1 MLPVMKFDNKI
12 VAILRQDL
20 LMWQKL
26 NVTAFIMSGIG
37 GRQDVLGEPYVDG
50 VGKMYLPMSK
60 QPILIYAASS
70 EQLKE
75 ILFKAQ
81 SKEVHMAIYTEELFN
96 TYNDEDNRAK
106 VAEFATNDLN
116 LVGIGM
122 IGKKNHVDRLTKGLN
137 LHE

>member
-1 MLPVMKFDNKI
+1 MKFDNKI

-37 GRQDVLGEPYVDG
+37 GRPDVLGEPYVDG
-50 VGKMYLPMSK
+50 AGKMYLPMSK

>member
-1 MLPVMKFDNKI
+1 MKFDNKI

-75 ILFKAQ
+75 ILF
-81 SKEVHMAIYTEELFN
+81 T
-96 TYNDEDNRAK
+96 
-106 VAEFATNDLN
+106 
-116 LVGIGM
+116 
-122 IGKKNHVDRLTKGLN
+122 
-137 LHE
+137 

>member
-1 MLPVMKFDNKI
+1 
-12 VAILRQDL
+12 
-20 LMWQKL
+20 
-26 NVTAFIMSGIG
+26 MSGIG

-50 VGKMYLPMSK
+50 DGNTYLPMSK
-60 QPILIYAASS
+60 QPILIYAANG

-81 SKEVHMAIYTEELFN
+81 SKEVNMAIYTEELFN
-96 TYNDEDNRAK
+96 TYNDDDNRAK

>member
-1 MLPVMKFDNKI
+1 MKFDNKI

-26 NVTAFIMSGIG
+26 NVTAFLMSGLG
-37 GRQDVLGEPYVDG
+37 GRPDVLGEPYMDG
-50 VGKMYLPMSK
+50 CGHAYLPMSK
-60 QPILIYAASS
+60 QPIVIYAASG

-75 ILFKAQ
+75 ILLKALH
-81 SKEVHMAIYTEELFN
+81 KEVHMAIYTEELFE
-96 TYNDEDNRAK
+96 TYNDDDNRAK
-106 VAEFATNDLN
+106 VSEFATHDLN
-116 LVGIGM
+116 LAGVGM